1 MSVRR
6 SFMSADDAVFV
17 ISVAARLVGMHAN
30 TLRKYENAELLRPAR
45 TDGNLRLYSS
55 EDIARL
61 RQIKALSEEHGVN
74 VAGIRLALGAAEAIR
89 RLRDDVAQDAELRG
103 HVPDQQRNIV
113 TRLERLLR
121 MLELSY
127 DEERR

>member
-1 MSVRR
+1 
-6 SFMSADDAVFV
+6 MSADDAVFV

-30 TLRKYENAELLRPAR
+30 TLRKYENERLLRPAR

-61 RQIKALSEEHGVN
+61 RQIKALSEEHGIN
-74 VAGIRLALGAAEAIR
+74 VAGIRMALGVAEQIR
-89 RLRDDVAQDAELRG
+89 RLREDVAQDAELRG
-103 HVPDQQRNIV
+103 RVPDQQRNIL
-113 TRLERLLR
+113 TRLDRLLR
-121 MLELSY
+121 MLELSH

>member
-1 MSVRR
+1 
-6 SFMSADDAVFV
+6 MSADDAVFV

-30 TLRKYENAELLRPAR
+30 TLRKYENERLLRPAR

-61 RQIKALSEEHGVN
+61 RQIKALSEEHGIN
-74 VAGIRLALGAAEAIR
+74 VAGIRLALNVAEQIR
-89 RLRDDVAQDAELRG
+89 RLRDDVAQDAELRER
-103 HVPDQQRNIV
+103 VSDQQRNIV
-113 TRLERLLR
+113 TRLDRVLR